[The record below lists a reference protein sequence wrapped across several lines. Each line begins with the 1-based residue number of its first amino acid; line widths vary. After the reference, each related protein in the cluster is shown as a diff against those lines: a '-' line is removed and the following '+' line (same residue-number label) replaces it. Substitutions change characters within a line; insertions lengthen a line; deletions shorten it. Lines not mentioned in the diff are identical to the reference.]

1 MPANSFYTPAQVAK
15 VAVAMARDDA
25 FLAALV
31 NRDFEDDL
39 FGGGGK
45 GRTVNVRVPS
55 ALIARER
62 SIDEVSASI
71 VLDSLAETTVPI
83 TLGTHAYSAI
93 GLSEGDLSLDL
104 TDFAAQVLKPQ
115 VDAVTDYVENAVATV
130 LSGVAEENSIAW
142 NAASPEKTFTAIRA
156 KLRKRGVPTEG
167 LNVVVGVNV
176 YAALLDA
183 NAILD
188 ASQSGSTAALRDGQV
203 GKLRGFQIVESTR
216 VADDDIIAFHR
227 DAFTLAVR
235 APKVPAGASF
245 GQTVTDKG
253 FSLRYL
259 RDYDANKTQD
269 RSIVSTFAGV
279 KKMPLYKVTRNYG
292 TTTATVTAVP
302 EGAVVRVNI
311 TTPAV

>member
-1 MPANSFYTPAQVAK
+1 MANAFYTPIQIAK
-15 VAVAMARDDA
+15 VAVAMAREDA
-25 FLAALV
+25 FLAALI
-31 NRDFEDDL
+31 NRDFEQDL
-39 FGGGGK
+39 FGGGGQ
-45 GRTVNVRVPS
+45 GRTVNVRIPT

-62 SIDEVSASI
+62 SIDEVAASI
-71 VLDSLAETTVPI
+71 VLDSLTETTVPI
-83 TLGTHAYSAI
+83 TLGTHAYSAV
-93 GLSEGDLSLDL
+93 GLSEGDLTLDL
-104 TDFAAQVLKPQ
+104 QDFAAQVLKPQ
-115 VDAVTDYVENAVATV
+115 VDAVTDYVENAVATALAAV
-130 LSGVAEENSIAW
+130 PEDTAIAW
-142 NAASPEKTFTAIRA
+142 NAATPEKTFTAIRA

-167 LNVVVGVNV
+167 LNVVCGVNV

-216 VADDDIIAFHR
+216 VGDDDIVAFHR

-259 RDYDANKTQD
+259 RDYDANRTQD

-279 KKMPLYKVTRNYG
+279 KQMPLYKITRNYG
-292 TTTATVTAVP
+292 TSTASVVAVP
-302 EGAVVRVNI
+302 EGAAMRVNI
-311 TTPAV
+311 VTPVA

>member
-1 MPANSFYTPAQVAK
+1 MANAFYTPIQIAK
-15 VAVAMARDDA
+15 VAVAMAREDA
-25 FLAALV
+25 FLAALI
-31 NRDFEDDL
+31 NRDFEQDL
-39 FGGGGK
+39 FGGGGQ
-45 GRTVNVRVPS
+45 GRTVNVRIPT

-62 SIDEVSASI
+62 SIDEVTASI
-71 VLDSLAETTVPI
+71 VLDSLTETTVPI
-83 TLGTHAYSAI
+83 TLGTHAYSAV
-93 GLSEGDLSLDL
+93 GLSEGDLTLDL
-104 TDFAAQVLKPQ
+104 QDFAAQVLKPQ
-115 VDAVTDYVENAVATV
+115 VDAVTDYVENAVATALAAV
-130 LSGVAEENSIAW
+130 PEDTAIAW
-142 NAASPEKTFTAIRA
+142 NAATPEKTFTAIRA

-167 LNVVVGVNV
+167 LNVVCGVNV

-216 VADDDIIAFHR
+216 VGDDDIVAFHR

-259 RDYDANKTQD
+259 RDYDANRTQD

-279 KKMPLYKVTRNYG
+279 KQMPLYKITRNYG
-292 TTTATVTAVP
+292 TSTASVVAVP
-302 EGAVVRVNI
+302 EGAAMRVNI
-311 TTPAV
+311 VTPVA